1 MTLRDLLADL
11 SPHRGSRAIY
21 VARPW
26 APESAAVVVDE
37 LEDGSVPDAARGMT
51 YLTTVSEARRALEE
65 RRVRRPDESIDDLC
79 EAVIYYARY
88 DACEPLPSQRSGSYA
103 AFGA

>member
-1 MTLRDLLADL
+1 MTLQDLLADL
-11 SPHRGSRAIY
+11 SRHRGSRAIY

-26 APESAAVVVDE
+26 APGSEAAVVDE
-37 LEDGSVPDAARGMT
+37 PEDGSIPPEAAGMT
-51 YLTTVSEARRALEE
+51 YLTTVGEARRALDE
-65 RRVRRPDESIDDLC
+65 RCARRPDESIEELC

-88 DACEPLPSQRSGSYA
+88 DACEPLPSMRSGAYA